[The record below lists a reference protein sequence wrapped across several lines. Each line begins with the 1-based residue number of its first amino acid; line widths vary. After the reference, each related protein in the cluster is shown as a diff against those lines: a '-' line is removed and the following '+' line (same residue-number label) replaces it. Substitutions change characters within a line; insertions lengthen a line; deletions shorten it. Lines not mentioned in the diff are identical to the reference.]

1 MLNVYYSESAISNV
15 KGFIRAYEE
24 AFFELYR
31 DSGMVTEQV
40 IIENY
45 RLSAKKLSEQ
55 IFFEI
60 EKRLSAEQVLGR
72 KEGRQW
78 HELTF
83 YVGSRLITVYY
94 TTDDPGKLRIVETIG
109 IERKPIIF

>member
-1 MLNVYYSESAISNV
+1 MFNVYYSESAILTV

-31 DSGMVTEQV
+31 DSGLVTEQK

-55 IFFEI
+55 IFSEI
-60 EKRLSAEQVLGR
+60 EKHLGVKRVLGR
-72 KEGRQW
+72 KEHKPW
-78 HELTF
+78 HHELTF
-83 YVGSRLITVYY
+83 YVGSRLITVFY
-94 TTDDPGKLRIVETIG
+94 TTDEDDSKIIESIG

>member
-1 MLNVYYSESAISNV
+1 MFNVYYSESAISTV

-24 AFFELYR
+24 AFFDLYR
-31 DSGMVTEQV
+31 DSGLVTERL

-45 RLSAKKLSEQ
+45 RLSARKLGEQ
-55 IFFEI
+55 IFSEI
-60 EKRLSAEQVLGR
+60 EKHLGAKKVLGR
-72 KEGRQW
+72 KERERW

-94 TTDDPGKLRIVETIG
+94 TPNDEDGSRTIESIG

>member
-1 MLNVYYSESAISNV
+1 MPKIEYSEIAISAI

-31 DSGMVTEQV
+31 DSGILAEKQ

-45 RLSAKKLSEQ
+45 RLTARKLSEQ
-55 IFFEI
+55 IFLEI
-60 EKRLSAEQVLGR
+60 ENHLSVKKVLGR
-72 KEGRQW
+72 KESKRW
-78 HELTF
+78 NELVF
-83 YVGSRLITVYY
+83 YVGSRLITVYFSDHNDNY
-94 TTDDPGKLRIVETIG
+94 RVIEMIG

>member
-1 MLNVYYSESAISNV
+1 MPKVYYSETAISTI

-31 DSGMVTEQV
+31 DSGLATERA

-45 RLSAKKLSEQ
+45 RLSARKLSEQ
-55 IFFEI
+55 IFLEV
-60 EKRLSAEQVLGR
+60 EGHLSKKQVLGR
-72 KEGRQW
+72 KERMEW

-94 TTDDPGKLRIVETIG
+94 TTDNVGESRMVETIG

>member
-1 MLNVYYSESAISNV
+1 MLKIFYSESAISTV

-31 DSGMVTEQV
+31 DSGLITEQA
-40 IIENY
+40 IIDYY

-55 IFFEI
+55 IFSEI
-60 EKRLSAEQVLGR
+60 ERHLNTQQVLGR
-72 KEGRQW
+72 KEHEKW

-83 YVGSRLITVYY
+83 YVGGRLITVYY
-94 TTDDPGKLRIVETIG
+94 TTDDINGWRTVEMIG

>member
-1 MLNVYYSESAISNV
+1 MPKVYFSESAISSI

-31 DSGMVTEQV
+31 DSGILDERL

-45 RLSAKKLSEQ
+45 RQSAKQLSEQ

-60 EKRLSAEQVLGR
+60 EKHLGKKKVLGR
-72 KEGRQW
+72 KEKDEW
-78 HELTF
+78 LELTF
-83 YVGSRLITVYY
+83 YVGTRLITVYY
-94 TTDDPGKLRIVETIG
+94 TEIAGDSRLIEAIG

>member
-1 MLNVYYSESAISNV
+1 MLKICYSDSAISTV
-15 KGFIRAYEE
+15 MGFIRAYEE

-31 DSGMVTEQV
+31 DSGLVTEWV

-45 RLSAKKLSEQ
+45 RLSAKKLNDQ

-60 EKRLSAEQVLGR
+60 ERHLGAKHVLGR
-72 KEGRQW
+72 KERKEW

-83 YVGSRLITVYY
+83 YVGARLITVYY
-94 TTDDPGKLRIVETIG
+94 TTDDESGFRMVETIG

>member
-1 MLNVYYSESAISNV
+1 MLNVYYSESAISTL

-31 DSGMVTEQV
+31 DSGLVTKEV

-45 RLSAKKLSEQ
+45 RLSARKLSEQ
-55 IFFEI
+55 IFSEI
-60 EKRLSAEQVLGR
+60 EKHLNAEQVLGR
-72 KEGRQW
+72 KEHQQW

-83 YVGSRLITVYY
+83 YVGGRLITAYY
-94 TTDDPGKLRIVETIG
+94 TTDAKQGLRVVETIG
-109 IERKPIIF
+109 VERKPIIF

>member
-1 MLNVYYSESAISNV
+1 MHKIFYSVSAVASV

-31 DSGMVTEQV
+31 DSGLVTAQI

-45 RLSAKKLSEQ
+45 RLSARKLSEE

-60 EKRLSAEQVLGR
+60 EKHLNKPRVLGR
-72 KEGRQW
+72 KEHKGW
-78 HELTF
+78 SELSL
-83 YVGSRLITVYY
+83 YIRGRLITVYY
-94 TTDDPGKLRIVETIG
+94 TSDSKNGQRTVETIG

>member
-1 MLNVYYSESAISNV
+1 MLKIAYSESAVSAIT
-15 KGFIRAYEE
+15 GFIRAYEE

-31 DSGMVTEQV
+31 DSGLAAEET

-45 RLSAKKLSEQ
+45 RQSAKKLSEQ
-55 IFFEI
+55 IFLEI
-60 EKRLSAEQVLGR
+60 EKHLSDKLVLGR
-72 KEGRQW
+72 KENKQW

-83 YVGSRLITVYY
+83 YVWGRLITVYY
-94 TTDDPGKLRIVETIG
+94 TTDNKSSLRTIETIG

>member
-1 MLNVYYSESAISNV
+1 MLKVYYSESAISTV

-31 DSGMVTEQV
+31 DSGLVTERV

-45 RLSAKKLSEQ
+45 RLSARKLSEQ

-60 EKRLSAEQVLGR
+60 EKHLSTTQVLGR
-72 KEGRQW
+72 KEHQQW
-78 HELTF
+78 YELTF
-83 YVGSRLITVYY
+83 YVGGRLITVYY
-94 TTDDPGKLRIVETIG
+94 TTDDAAGLRTVETIG

>member
-1 MLNVYYSESAISNV
+1 MPKVYFSESAISLI

-31 DSGMVTEQV
+31 DSGLIDERLIV
-40 IIENY
+40 ENY
-45 RLSAKKLSEQ
+45 RLSAKQISAQ
-55 IFFEI
+55 IFIEI
-60 EKRLSAEQVLGR
+60 EMHLGSKKVLGR
-72 KEGRQW
+72 KESKQW

-94 TTDDPGKLRIVETIG
+94 TDSDSESRLVEAIG